1 MSPHHNNNGLDYTI
15 VIKFIDGQT
24 TPAESAQVLEWIQA
38 SPDNREQYY
47 QIKDI
52 LDQQLAAQ
60 ITAADGEA
68 RWQQVMARLST
79 GNAPAATKL
88 QRVGSAGWLK
98 YAAVILLLV
107 LAGGITT
114 YLLTARKATPQM
126 VLVAPKPGVQIVLLP
141 DSTRI
146 WIKPGGSLQ
155 YQDVKDGGREVWL
168 QGSAYFEVVK
178 KAGEHG
184 THQPFTVHAPEM
196 TVTVL
201 GTSFTVNDDKDYSTV
216 VVNTGMVKTNA
227 FNSELLLHP
236 GERAVIAEHH
246 MNMDHVNPQLYA
258 AWKDGDYKF
267 ENTTIDE
274 IKELVRIN
282 YGYEVEILQPQ
293 KFRDTNI
300 NGRVLIETK
309 AALCDVLA
317 AMLEANVKK
326 DGNKII
332 IQPK

>member
-1 MSPHHNNNGLDYTI
+1 MSLHYNNNGLDYTI
-15 VIKFIDGQT
+15 VIKFIDGQAI
-24 TPAESAQVLEWIQA
+24 PEECAQVLEWLQA
-38 SPDNREQYY
+38 APENREQYY

-68 RWQQVMARLST
+68 RWQQVMARLSPEGLPPVKT
-79 GNAPAATKL
+79 I
-88 QRVGSAGWLK
+88 GWLK
-98 YAAVILLLV
+98 YAAVILVLI
-107 LAGGITT
+107 LAGGMAAYVFTQRKTT
-114 YLLTARKATPQM
+114 PLMVTVSPKSAVQM
-126 VLVAPKPGVQIVLLP
+126 VLLP

-155 YQDVKDGGREVWL
+155 YLDIKEDGRKVWL
-168 QGSAYFEVVK
+168 RGSAYFEVMK
-178 KAGEHG
+178 KEGAQG
-184 THQPFTVHAPEM
+184 THQPFTVYAPEM

-201 GTSFTVNDDKDYSTV
+201 GTSFTVNDDKYYSTV
-216 VVNTGMVKTNA
+216 VVNTGMVKTSA
-227 FNSELLLHP
+227 FNRELLLHP
-236 GERAVIAEHH
+236 GERAVIADHH

-267 ENTTIDE
+267 EHTTIDE
-274 IKELVRIN
+274 IKELIRIN
-282 YGYEVEILQPQ
+282 YGYEIEILQPQ

-300 NGRVLIETK
+300 NGRVLIENK
-309 AALCDVLA
+309 AALCDILA
-317 AMLEANVKK
+317 AMLEANVRK